1 MPLLDG
7 TLDRLLTQQLRLIYL
22 FHLEDVWECGMII
35 KAHWSE
41 SNIQSNTSVL
51 SYSLIVNSVASLVMA
66 KIVIMI
72 ISAQIEIIIICNI
85 SNH

>member
-1 MPLLDG
+1 
-7 TLDRLLTQQLRLIYL
+7 
-22 FHLEDVWECGMII
+22 MII